1 MDEELKLG
9 EKFISGKIVSLD
21 DENMEKLDKMSK
33 SLKQVET
40 NMKENIISKFSNK
53 RR

>member
-1 MDEELKLG
+1 MENDKKIG
-9 EKFISGKIVSLD
+9 EKFISGKIVNLD
-21 DENMEKLDKMSK
+21 DEEIEKLEQMSS

-40 NMKENIISKFSNK
+40 NIKENIISKFNK

>member
-1 MDEELKLG
+1 MDNDKKIG

-21 DENMEKLDKMSK
+21 DEEIEKLEQMSN

-40 NMKENIISKFSNK
+40 NIKENIISKFNK

>member
-1 MDEELKLG
+1 MDNDDLKLG
-9 EKFISGKIVSLD
+9 EKFISGKIVNLN
-21 DENMEKLDKMSK
+21 DEKIEKLNQMSK

-40 NMKENIISKFSNK
+40 NMKENIISKFNK

>member
-1 MDEELKLG
+1 MDNDKKIG

-21 DENMEKLDKMSK
+21 DEEIEKLEQMSN

-40 NMKENIISKFSNK
+40 NIKENIISKFNE
-53 RR
+53 RG

>member
-1 MDEELKLG
+1 MDNNKKIG

-21 DENMEKLDKMSK
+21 DEEIEKLEQMSN

-40 NMKENIISKFSNK
+40 NIKENIISKFNE
-53 RR
+53 RG

>member
-1 MDEELKLG
+1 MEKDLKLG
-9 EKFISGKIVSLD
+9 EKFISGQLVSLD

-40 NMKENIISKFSNK
+40 NMKENIVLKFNK